1 VVARKRLPSNA
12 SGLAAASNAAA
23 ARSTPIHG
31 RGGDVTDGRD
41 DAIGRSSDA
50 AAGRG
55 CDVTDGPPQ
64 PGPQAHPGVRLSHT
78 RQAVEHCETTRLGS
92 STYHTYRFIL

>member
-1 VVARKRLPSNA
+1 MVARKRLPS
-12 SGLAAASNAAA
+12 SGLAAAGNAAA

-41 DAIGRSSDA
+41 DVT
-50 AAGRG
+50 AGRG
-55 CDVTDGPPQ
+55 GGGDVTDGPAQ

-78 RQAVEHCETTRLGS
+78 RQAV
-92 STYHTYRFIL
+92 

>member
-1 VVARKRLPSNA
+1 MVARKRLPS

-41 DAIGRSSDA
+41 D
-50 AAGRG
+50 
-55 CDVTDGPPQ
+55 VTDGPPQ

-78 RQAVEHCETTRLGS
+78 RQAV
-92 STYHTYRFIL
+92 

>member
-1 VVARKRLPSNA
+1 VVARKRLPS

-31 RGGDVTDGRD
+31 RGGDVTDSRD
-41 DAIGRSSDA
+41 DVT
-50 AAGRG
+50 AGRG
-55 CDVTDGPPQ
+55 GGDVTDGPPQ

-78 RQAVEHCETTRLGS
+78 RQAV
-92 STYHTYRFIL
+92 